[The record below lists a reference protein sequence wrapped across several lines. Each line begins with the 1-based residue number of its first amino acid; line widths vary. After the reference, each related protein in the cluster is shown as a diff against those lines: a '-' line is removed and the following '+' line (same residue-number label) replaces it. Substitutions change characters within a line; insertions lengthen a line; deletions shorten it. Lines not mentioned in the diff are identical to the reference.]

1 MTLLPGAAYER
12 DPTVDYQ
19 NHKNIM
25 YTMATC
31 HSLHLVDGEYI
42 GDPLDIKMFQFT
54 GWSFEEGSGPVSIGD
69 DERDTFSPSVARPA
83 EGMEFD
89 IDDGEE
95 GGNVSLQ

>member
-42 GDPLDIKMFQFT
+42 GDPLDIKMFASTDNTLDSADMQ
-54 GWSFEEGSGPVSIGD
+54 I
-69 DERDTFSPSVARPA
+69 AA
-83 EGMEFD
+83 AHFD
-89 IDDGEE
+89 HL
-95 GGNVSLQ
+95 LQQLT